1 MPEKR
6 DRTLIPLSRE
16 HHFALLLCWK
26 INEGIKLGV
35 SADRISIY
43 VKWFCD
49 NYLLK
54 HFKEEEDLLFPLLGL
69 EKFNIKK
76 ALSDHATLI
85 DILVMNQVDYASL
98 GKFACLLNEHIRF
111 EERVLFN
118 EIQQNVTIEA
128 LELIE
133 SKFTNIPFVE
143 NLDDEFW
150 ITK

>member
-76 ALSDHATLI
+76 H
-85 DILVMNQVDYASL
+85 
-98 GKFACLLNEHIRF
+98 
-111 EERVLFN
+111 
-118 EIQQNVTIEA
+118 
-128 LELIE
+128 
-133 SKFTNIPFVE
+133 
-143 NLDDEFW
+143 
-150 ITK
+150 